1 MWWCKSRHPCIR
13 LLGTSAKCILW
24 YKGFTPKRTE
34 LSSLQHLYWHHE
46 QAKKREYGDRICGVE
61 NGSFT
66 PLVFATTGGM
76 GQEATLFYK
85 YLADSLSEKR
95 NIMYSKTIAWMRCTL
110 SLFPAICIDVHSRQ
124 LLTISP
130 STRYQPQ
137 TGCCSCTESRL
148 SSQIS
153 QIYCELLLTLY
164 TEIL

>member
-1 MWWCKSRHPCIR
+1 MWWCKSRSPCIR

-24 YKGFTPKRTE
+24 YKGFTPKCTE

-95 NIMYSKTIAWMRCTL
+95 NITYSKTIAWMRCTL
-110 SLFPAICIDVHSRQ
+110 SLSFLQSALMCIRGSRSQ
-124 LLTISP
+124 SHRVPDTSLKLGAAAAQRVDSLAKHH
-130 STRYQPQ
+130 RY
-137 TGCCSCTESRL
+137 TVNC
-148 SSQIS
+148 
-153 QIYCELLLTLY
+153 Y
-164 TEIL
+164 